1 MIANNENIKND
12 YNRNKQN
19 AGCLS
24 LLWIITEIPVFI
36 LKANENAVKS
46 MPYDVPLSNMNILLI
61 VSKISHILYYCESL
75 AGLISPS
82 SCKTGNSNF
91 IQC

>member
-1 MIANNENIKND
+1 MFSKIPSSTQKRRKINAFATLFPVIM
-12 YNRNKQN
+12 NK
-19 AGCLS
+19 
-24 LLWIITEIPVFI
+24 
-36 LKANENAVKS
+36 
-46 MPYDVPLSNMNILLI
+46 LLI
-61 VSKISHILYYCESL
+61 VNKISHILYYCESL